1 MTIVYALADVFLIV
15 HREKMNTPTSSELAT
30 FEVLANRDFV
40 NMNRPVPGGEP
51 DDELGLDNFEEEFE
65 DDFSEPPQAEVRVQ
79 ADAPDV
85 RESRDAPDI
94 RTDARPDVR
103 PDIRPERPDV
113 RTEEPSKKYDT
124 KSEIEAEK
132 EALLSELNNMEKQG
146 IKLVRPLTMNDSLE
160 EIQFQYDRMM
170 SEQTAVQMIDIAK
183 QGIKMGSGV
192 VEMTLKKAGVQV
204 VDGYHKN
211 LCADMGKFNRPLGRL
226 YKKYWRRGGMSPEME
241 LGMIVFG
248 SLAWTIVQNKMSGM
262 NVFSNE
268 PEKEKE
274 EPKPAPK
281 PFNIPPSWNDDK
293 TDEVAKAKEAFEAKE
308 RQLANALAASEARE
322 RALQT
327 QLQTKEETKEEPE
340 LPHKRVLINVATP
353 VKSSTKKKSVALN
366 LDD

>member
-15 HREKMNTPTSSELAT
+15 YREKMNTPTSSELAT

-65 DDFSEPPQAEVRVQ
+65 DDFSEPPQAEVRVET
-79 ADAPDV
+79 DAPEA
-85 RESRDAPDI
+85 REAREAREAPNI
-94 RTDARPDVR
+94 E
-103 PDIRPERPDV
+103 RPEPRP
-113 RTEEPSKKYDT
+113 EPSKKYDT
-124 KSEIEAEK
+124 KSEIDAEK

-170 SEQTAVQMIDIAK
+170 SEQNAVQMIDIAK

-192 VEMTLKKAGVQV
+192 VEMTLKKAGIQV

-248 SLAWTIVQNKMSGM
+248 SLAWTVVQNKMSGM

-281 PFNIPPSWNDDK
+281 PFNIPPSWNDDN
-293 TDEVAKAKEAFEAKE
+293 DVVKAKESFEAKE

>member
-1 MTIVYALADVFLIV
+1 MTIVCVGCRFSYSTPK
-15 HREKMNTPTSSELAT
+15 KMNTPTSSELAT

-40 NMNRPVPGGEP
+40 NMSRPIPGTVPGGEP
-51 DDELGLDNFEEEFE
+51 EEELGLDNFEEDFE
-65 DDFSEPPQAEVRVQ
+65 DDFSEPPQAEVRVEPDRAQ
-79 ADAPDV
+79 ERAPDRAPERV
-85 RESRDAPDI
+85 PVPETESRPE
-94 RTDARPDVR
+94 
-103 PDIRPERPDV
+103 PERP
-113 RTEEPSKKYDT
+113 EPKKYDT

-170 SEQTAVQMIDIAK
+170 SEQNAIQMIDVAK

-192 VEMTLKKAGVQV
+192 IEMTLKKAGIQV

-241 LGMIVFG
+241 LGMIIFG

-268 PEKEKE
+268 QPEKEKE
-274 EPKPAPK
+274 EAKPAPK

-293 TDEVAKAKEAFEAKE
+293 EEIAKAKEAFEAKE

-327 QLQTKEETKEEPE
+327 QLQSKEEE

>member
-1 MTIVYALADVFLIV
+1 
-15 HREKMNTPTSSELAT
+15 
-30 FEVLANRDFV
+30 
-40 NMNRPVPGGEP
+40 MNRPVPGGEP
-51 DDELGLDNFEEEFE
+51 DDDELGLDNFEEEFE
-65 DDFSEPPQAEVRVQ
+65 DDYSEPPQAEVRVEESR
-79 ADAPDV
+79 APDV
-85 RESRDAPDI
+85 RVPDVPDVE
-94 RTDARPDVR
+94 TRPDVR
-103 PDIRPERPDV
+103 QEVRPEP
-113 RTEEPSKKYDT
+113 KYDT

-170 SEQTAVQMIDIAK
+170 SEQNAIQMIDIAK

-192 VEMTLKKAGVQV
+192 VEMTLKKAGIQV

-268 PEKEKE
+268 QQPEKE

-281 PFNIPPSWNDDK
+281 TFNIPPSWNDDK
-293 TDEVAKAKEAFEAKE
+293 SDEIAKAKEAFEAKE

-327 QLQTKEETKEEPE
+327 QLQTKEEPE
-340 LPHKRVLINVATP
+340 LPHKKVMINVATP